1 MFISIQSFVKKLF
14 TEEVNRRLLGNIES
28 RTESKREE
36 FLKEKVSEHYD
47 DTLRE
52 ILNDKKMI
60 CEKMLMVRRLYSQYL
75 YWEEHN
81 IIPIWTTRDELIG
94 MIQSIIRE

>member
-1 MFISIQSFVKKLF
+1 M
-14 TEEVNRRLLGNIES
+14 NRRLLGNIER
-28 RTESKREE
+28 RTESEREK
-36 FLKEKVSEHYD
+36 FLKENAPKCYD

-52 ILNDKKMI
+52 VLNDKKMI

-81 IIPIWTTRDELIG
+81 IIPIWTTRDELID
-94 MIQSIIRE
+94 MIQGIIR